1 MTGFVNINKAAGV
14 SSAREVAIIKR
25 LTHAPCGHMGT
36 LDPMAEG
43 VLPIGI
49 GNACRLF
56 DYFLN
61 KRKTY
66 LADFVFGVDY
76 DTLDTTGALIKSG
89 GRIPS
94 AEELEKIC
102 PETCGEVMQ
111 IPPAYSAK
119 NVGGRRAYDLARAG
133 EKLNLPPKK
142 VDIYSV
148 ELIKKVSDGVFRFR
162 IECGGGTYIRSIARD
177 MAEKAG
183 THAAMC
189 ALVREKS
196 GIFDISKS
204 VKTENLTEENIAE
217 YIIPTD
223 SVLPFDCVYAG
234 GNLAKRLF
242 NGLSA
247 ECENKDGLYKIYND
261 GVFYGI
267 AEVNGGII
275 RIKTK
280 LC

>member
-1 MTGFVNINKAAGV
+1 
-14 SSAREVAIIKR
+14 
-25 LTHAPCGHMGT
+25 MGT

-43 VLPIGI
+43 VLPIGV

-66 LADFVFGVDY
+66 LADFVFGVEY
-76 DTLDTTGALIKSG
+76 DTLDTTGEIINSG
-89 GRIPS
+89 GKIPS
-94 AEELEKIC
+94 ADELNKIC
-102 PETCGEVMQ
+102 PSLCGAVMQ

-119 NVGGRRAYDLARAG
+119 NVGGRRAYALARAG
-133 EKLNLPPKK
+133 EKFSLPPKK

-148 ELIKKVSDGVFRFR
+148 ELMAKISDAAYRFR

-177 MAEKAG
+177 MASKAG
-183 THAAMC
+183 TQAAMC
-189 ALVREKS
+189 ALVRERS
-196 GIFDISKS
+196 GIFDIASS
-204 VKTENLTEENIAE
+204 VKSENLTAENISD

-223 SVLPFDCVYAG
+223 SVLPFESVYAG

-247 ECENKDGLYKIYND
+247 ECGEADGLYKIYND

-267 AEVNGGII
+267 AAVNDGLM